1 MPKPTFF
8 NLPENKRKKLIEAA
22 ETEFSRV
29 ALSQASI
36 SNIVKAA
43 GVPRGSFYQYFENKE
58 DAFYYLLDVQAKE
71 RKEHFIA
78 SLKENDGDLFIA
90 VTELFKMMLDDI
102 SQEKVHFLKNAL
114 IHVTH
119 EVEDIFIK
127 IFEDKQTS
135 KDQLR
140 QITDL
145 INKENLNIKDERE
158 FFHIMQIIVSVTFRN
173 LVDKY
178 HRSLSDEEA
187 MENLGIEMKLLK
199 NGLCK

>member
-71 RKEHFIA
+71 RKEHFIT

-90 VTELFKMMLDDI
+90 VTELFQMMLDDI

-140 QITDL
+140 QITHL